1 MKRTQLK
8 SGCGCGGSKV
18 RYVLE
23 LDVPVSRNTL
33 TAFQSSGYKIS
44 EVYTRVGV
52 FHVEKGG
59 ITCSGP
65 FGGHKMQVR
74 CGSSVNCSQAMD
86 HLENTFKMV
95 AAQDHQ

>member
-8 SGCGCGGSKV
+8 SGCGCGGGKI

-23 LDVPVSRNTL
+23 LDVPVSRNAL
-33 TAFQSSGYKIS
+33 KAFTDAGYKVS

-59 ITCSGP
+59 VTCSGP

-74 CGSSVNCSQAMD
+74 CGNSPNCSQAMD
-86 HLENTFKMV
+86 NLENTFRMI
-95 AAQDHQ
+95 AAQEQQ